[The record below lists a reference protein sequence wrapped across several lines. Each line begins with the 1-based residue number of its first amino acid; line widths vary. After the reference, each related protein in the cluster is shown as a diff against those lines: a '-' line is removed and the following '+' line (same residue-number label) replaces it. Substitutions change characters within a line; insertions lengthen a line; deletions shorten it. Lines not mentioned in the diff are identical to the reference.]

1 MFLWSPL
8 SFAQTNVLSVAPPE
22 KLIVKAGAVAS
33 AKLTVQLRPG
43 YHCNSNKPSE
53 DYLIPLKLTWVIQQG
68 TPAPLEVADV
78 TYPQPRLETYSFSK
92 QPLSVYSGDFEIV
105 TKFKVPASAAVT
117 CPRPI
122 KESLPR
128 NARANS
134 CPCRMH
140 SQIRYVKQKILNR
153 KHAIINGNWQHG
165 NAGAREA
172 DRTRQCRRRGS

>member
-1 MFLWSPL
+1 LPL

-53 DYLIPLKLTWVIQQG
+53 DYLIPLKLTW
-68 TPAPLEVADV
+68 TAAPLEVADV

-105 TKFKVPASAAVT
+105 TKFKVPASAAVGT
-117 CPRPI
+117 MVLSAKLHYQACNDRMCLQPKTVDI
-122 KESLPR
+122 SLPVD
-128 NARANS
+128 
-134 CPCRMH
+134 
-140 SQIRYVKQKILNR
+140 IVK
-153 KHAIINGNWQHG
+153 
-165 NAGAREA
+165 
-172 DRTRQCRRRGS
+172 

>member
-53 DYLIPLKLTWVIQQG
+53 DYLIPLKLTW
-68 TPAPLEVADV
+68 TAAPLEVADV

-105 TKFKVPASAAVT
+105 TKFKVPASAPVGTMVLSAKLHYQACNDRMCLQPKTVD
-117 CPRPI
+117 I
-122 KESLPR
+122 SLPVD
-128 NARANS
+128 
-134 CPCRMH
+134 
-140 SQIRYVKQKILNR
+140 IVK
-153 KHAIINGNWQHG
+153 
-165 NAGAREA
+165 
-172 DRTRQCRRRGS
+172 

>member
-105 TKFKVPASAAVT
+105 TKFKVPASAAVGT
-117 CPRPI
+117 MVLSAKLHYQACNDRMCLQPKTVDI
-122 KESLPR
+122 SLPVD
-128 NARANS
+128 
-134 CPCRMH
+134 
-140 SQIRYVKQKILNR
+140 IVK
-153 KHAIINGNWQHG
+153 
-165 NAGAREA
+165 
-172 DRTRQCRRRGS
+172 

>member
-53 DYLIPLKLTWVIQQG
+53 DYLIPLKLTW
-68 TPAPLEVADV
+68 TAAPLEVADV

-105 TKFKVPASAAVT
+105 TKFKVPASAAVGT
-117 CPRPI
+117 MVLSAKLHYQACNDRMCLQPKTVDI
-122 KESLPR
+122 SLPVD
-128 NARANS
+128 
-134 CPCRMH
+134 
-140 SQIRYVKQKILNR
+140 IVK
-153 KHAIINGNWQHG
+153 
-165 NAGAREA
+165 
-172 DRTRQCRRRGS
+172 

>member
-1 MFLWSPL
+1 MLFLWSPL
-8 SFAQTNVLSVAPPE
+8 SFAQTNVLGVAPPE

-68 TPAPLEVADV
+68 TPAPLEVAEV

-105 TKFKVPASAAVT
+105 TKFKVSASA
-117 CPRPI
+117 PI
-122 KESLPR
+122 GTMVLSAKLHYQACNDRMCLQPKTVDISLPVD
-128 NARANS
+128 
-134 CPCRMH
+134 
-140 SQIRYVKQKILNR
+140 IVK
-153 KHAIINGNWQHG
+153 
-165 NAGAREA
+165 
-172 DRTRQCRRRGS
+172 